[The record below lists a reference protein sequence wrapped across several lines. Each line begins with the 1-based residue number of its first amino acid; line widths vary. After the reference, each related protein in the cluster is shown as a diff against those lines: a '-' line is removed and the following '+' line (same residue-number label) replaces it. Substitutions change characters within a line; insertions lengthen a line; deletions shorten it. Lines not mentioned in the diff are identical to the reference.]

1 MSGGRETDE
10 QQPRAWIAEARQGPR
25 PVALAAVAQRRCGGN
40 GFAMTHETGTATAAH
55 EARVQIFERGFQ
67 SAAIVTR

>member
-1 MSGGRETDE
+1 MSGGGEADE
-10 QQPRAWIAEARQGPR
+10 QQPRLGIAEARQGPR
-25 PVALAAVAQRRCGGN
+25 PVALAAVTRRRRRGD
-40 GFAMTHETGTATAAH
+40 GFAMTHEAGAATTAH